1 MAASRQGQRCGCYGF
16 LCDALV
22 HGQART
28 EMERNRAQAPRRGTY
43 LSDQRGS
50 RFSRNAWARA
60 GEMSRAPFRKPIFCT
75 ILENVG
81 GCKQN

>member
-28 EMERNRAQAPRRGTY
+28 EMERNRAQAPRRRTY
-43 LSDQRGS
+43 PTSAVLAS
-50 RFSRNAWARA
+50 RETPGLA
-60 GEMSRAPFRKPIFCT
+60 
-75 ILENVG
+75 LE
-81 GCKQN
+81 K